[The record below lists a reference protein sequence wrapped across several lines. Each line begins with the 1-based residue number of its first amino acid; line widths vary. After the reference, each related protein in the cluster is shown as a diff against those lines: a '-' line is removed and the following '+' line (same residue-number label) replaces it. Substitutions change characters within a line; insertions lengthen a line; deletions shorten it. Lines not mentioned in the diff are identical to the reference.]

1 MSYVSDRQYLLNINV
16 PATTRTYKAIPHGHL
31 IDVTMQSL
39 EQAGF
44 KVESEQYYSAIDGL
58 VATGRYSISNVN
70 DSEMKLQIAWQNSYN
85 KSKSLK
91 FAIGAYVIV
100 CGNGLV
106 HGDMGAF
113 KRKHVS
119 DVQEFTPSKI
129 AEYITKAGDMFSM
142 MQKEREVMKTIEI
155 SPRLRAELIGR
166 MFIEEDFIHSTQ
178 LNIISKE
185 IKAPTHDYNAPNTMW
200 ELYNFTTFSM
210 KQLHPSLWMEN
221 HIDAHTWFVN
231 ESGAIVNAKSSSMVV
246 TQDLATNNNTPIEV
260 F

>member
-1 MSYVSDRQYLLNINV
+1 
-16 PATTRTYKAIPHGHL
+16 
-31 IDVTMQSL
+31 
-39 EQAGF
+39 
-44 KVESEQYYSAIDGL
+44 
-58 VATGRYSISNVN
+58 
-70 DSEMKLQIAWQNSYN
+70 
-85 KSKSLK
+85 
-91 FAIGAYVIV
+91 
-100 CGNGLV
+100 
-106 HGDMGAF
+106 MGAF

-129 AEYITKAGDMFSM
+129 AEYITKAGDMFSV
-142 MQKEREVMKTIEI
+142 MQKEREMMKTIEI

-210 KQLHPSLWMEN
+210 KQLHPSLWMES
-221 HIDAHTWFVN
+221 HIDAHTWFVG
-231 ESGAIVNAKSSSMVV
+231 ESGAIVNTRSSNIVV
-246 TQDLATNNNTPIEV
+246 ENNFSNSPIEV